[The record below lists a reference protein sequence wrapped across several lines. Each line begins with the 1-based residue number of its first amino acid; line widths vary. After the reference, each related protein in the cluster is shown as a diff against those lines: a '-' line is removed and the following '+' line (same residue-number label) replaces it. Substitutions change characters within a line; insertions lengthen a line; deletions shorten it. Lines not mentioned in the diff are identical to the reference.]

1 MIKFSEQQ
9 LRIPKLM
16 RPVYLVTAG
25 QSKFDRA
32 IPEKR
37 TEELCIDA
45 FTMAAQLIDLT
56 PAELKKSIHSC
67 YYGHFADHFGDQLL
81 GEAVIHDRLGL
92 DPLGNVGIKTGGAT
106 GGSTLWEAVKA
117 VASGYS
123 DCVLA
128 MGWERM
134 DEVPTD
140 EGNFLISCAAD
151 KDWEAPLGHIY
162 TGYYA
167 VMAQR
172 YWQVFGKAEDSF
184 RRTLA
189 EISVKHHGYA
199 RMNPFAHAPM
209 KITVDD
215 VLNSPVVAY
224 PLRALDCC
232 LMSVGAACAV
242 ICDEKTAHE
251 LSKNSPHK
259 PLRVWVSAGSHTL
272 RPADRRHMQIPLLP
286 NETQD
291 QYKDLGQRFKGAD
304 RYPGFTGF
312 LGARMAAFYAY
323 GMTGITDPTEDL
335 DVLELHDA
343 FTISD
348 VQTYEDIGVRPYGEG
363 RGYVESGDCYHT
375 NPHTGQPGKLPS
387 NISGGLIGCMHAV
400 GATGIMQVFEVAI
413 QIWNRW
419 AEVHGDDKRW
429 KEFQREK
436 PADWIDLQ
444 VKGAKR
450 GMAISHAGVGSHVT
464 ATVLMDPDHLLKPN
478 Q

>member
-1 MIKFSEQQ
+1 MITFSKQQ
-9 LRIPKLM
+9 LKIPELQ

-32 IPEKR
+32 IPDKR

-45 FTMAAQLIDLT
+45 FTMAAHLLDIA
-56 PAELKKSIHSC
+56 PAELKRSIHSC

-92 DPLGNVGIKTGGAT
+92 DPLGNIGIKTGGAT
-106 GGSTLWEAVKA
+106 GGSALWEGLKA

-123 DCVLA
+123 DCVLV

-151 KDWEAPLGHIY
+151 KDWESPLGHIY

-172 YWQVFGKAEDSF
+172 YWQVFGKSEDSF

-199 RMNPFAHAPM
+199 RFNPFAQAPM
-209 KITVDD
+209 DISIND

-232 LMSVGAACAV
+232 LMSVGAACA
-242 ICDEKTAHE
+242 ILCEEQTALL
-251 LSKNSPHK
+251 LSRNSGNK
-259 PLRVWVSAGSHTL
+259 PLRIWVAAGSHTL
-272 RPADRRHMQIPLLP
+272 RPADRMHMKIPLLP
-286 NETQD
+286 NETEE
-291 QYKDLGQRFKGAD
+291 QYRDLGERFPGAD
-304 RYPGFTGF
+304 RYPGFTSF
-312 LGARMAAFYAY
+312 LAARMAVYYGY
-323 GMTGITDPTEDL
+323 GMTGITDPMVDL
-335 DVLELHDA
+335 DVVELHDA

-348 VQTYEDIGVRPYGEG
+348 VQTYEDIGIRPYGYG
-363 RGYVESGDCYHT
+363 RDYVESGDCYHT
-375 NPHTGQPGKLPS
+375 NPHTGKPGKLPS
-387 NISGGLIGCMHAV
+387 NISGGLLGCMHAV
-400 GATGIMQVFEVAI
+400 GATGIMQTFEI
-413 QIWNRW
+413 GLHLWERW
-419 AEVHGDDKRW
+419 AELHGDERIWQAFKR
-429 KEFQREK
+429 KRPE
-436 PADWIDLQ
+436 DWTNLQ
-444 VKGAKR
+444 VKEAKR

-464 ATVLMDPDHLLKPN
+464 ATILMDPDYLLKKD
-478 Q
+478 

>member
-1 MIKFSEQQ
+1 MIKFSDQQ

-32 IPEKR
+32 MPDKR
-37 TEELCIDA
+37 TEELCVDA
-45 FTMAAQLIDLT
+45 LSMAAQLVNLT
-56 PAELKKSIHSC
+56 PAELKKHIHTC

-151 KDWEAPLGHIY
+151 KDWESPLGHIY

-215 VLNSPVVAY
+215 VIHSPIVAY

-232 LMSVGAACAV
+232 LMSVGAACAI
-242 ICDEKTAHE
+242 ICDEKTAFD

-259 PLRVWVSAGSHTL
+259 PLRIWVSAGSHTL

-291 QYKDLGQRFKGAD
+291 QYKDLALRFPGAD

-335 DVLELHDA
+335 DLLELHDA

-363 RGYVESGDCYHT
+363 RHYVESGDCYHI

-400 GATGIMQVFEVAI
+400 GATGIMQVFEVATH
-413 QIWNRW
+413 IWNRW
-419 AEVHGDDKRW
+419 AEIHGDDRRW

-478 Q
+478 P